1 MIPNTPA
8 PRWSARVDR
17 SDWQALTASA
27 AARGVRVEDLIAD
40 MLVELSPADL
50 STSDPKE
57 EVFVRA
63 ALPEHARVEIRE
75 RAYLARA
82 SRRRHPRPGRASA
95 VGGMRTRVTCPPLMP
110 ASSGRPTPT
119 GEPPV
124 GVFLCLRTPP
134 PRCWHVDKKSAL

>member
-1 MIPNTPA
+1 MVPNTPA

-50 STSDPKE
+50 STSAPKE

-63 ALPEHARVEIRE
+63 ALPKHARVEIRE
-75 RAYLARA
+75 RAYLARVRVA
-82 SRRRHPRPGRASA
+82 DVIRDLAERVRSA
-95 VGGMRTRVTCPPLMP
+95 GCVP
-110 ASSGRPTPT
+110 
-119 GEPPV
+119 E
-124 GVFLCLRTPP
+124 
-134 PRCWHVDKKSAL
+134 